1 MSQDDDAAGI
11 QKSRYAALIEKV
23 FLDRYSEG
31 ATEVPFERTD
41 LDDAARAMSI
51 RPPKNLGDVVYSLRY
66 RASMP
71 QSVLA
76 TQSEG
81 RKWLIEG
88 TGRGRYL
95 FRLVKFNRILPDPKL
110 EVIWIPESTP
120 SIVSAYAQSDEQALL
135 ARIRYNRVIDVFL
148 GITSYSLQN
157 HLRTTVK
164 GIGQIEIDE
173 LYVGIDS
180 DGREYVMPVQA
191 KGRKDQLPPVQT
203 RQDIE
208 FCADK
213 FPDHICRPISAQF
226 LDDGLVAMFEL
237 SQEDEE
243 ILVVAE
249 KHYRFGKAV
258 EK

>member
-76 TQSEG
+76 
-81 RKWLIEG
+81 
-88 TGRGRYL
+88 
-95 FRLVKFNRILPDPKL
+95 
-110 EVIWIPESTP
+110 
-120 SIVSAYAQSDEQALL
+120 
-135 ARIRYNRVIDVFL
+135 RIRYNRVIDVFL

-191 KGRKDQLPPVQT
+191 KGRKDQLSPVQT